1 MTNTCLRLWQVA
13 TGGGLACNN
22 LAEAAFRAL
31 LAEAGDCDQQHAADL
46 MIDMAHQLSTTT
58 TSNSEMIR
66 YATLYAQQRVS
77 PQAPSL
83 YCQTP
88 PRNPELLGIFP
99 CQNGEKGTTPG
110 LGRTATLVLPPA
122 SCSAHP
128 STDIADESQLTD
140 VEKLAPLACNSFAG
154 LTDNHF
160 ATDTL
165 TIP

>member
-31 LAEAGDCDQQHAADL
+31 LADSEAGDCDQQHAADL
-46 MIDMAHQLSTTT
+46 MIDMAHQLS
-58 TSNSEMIR
+58 NSEMIR
-66 YATLYAQQRVS
+66 YAILYAQQRVS
-77 PQAPSL
+77 PPSL

-88 PRNPELLGIFP
+88 PRNPELFGIFP
-99 CQNGEKGTTPG
+99 CQNGEKGTTP
-110 LGRTATLVLPPA
+110 LGRTAPVLPQA